1 MSWLLHLPSICAS
14 ALLFCL
20 IGTPFGAFVFMC
32 GMGIALGRSS
42 LLGEI
47 EVAFW
52 TTLVGAIPAFATG
65 IVAGILRIYLRSL
78 LLLAII
84 MAPVGA
90 LITAIYFVVFRMSL
104 GLGVPWI
111 DKVIL
116 IGGASAFCCSF
127 LLWRNRPWTIHER
140 PRPTVPSGNS
150 LRLRYRR
157 MRSFW
162 EGWEP

>member
-1 MSWLLHLPSICAS
+1 M
-14 ALLFCL
+14 
-20 IGTPFGAFVFMC
+20 
-32 GMGIALGRSS
+32 
-42 LLGEI
+42 
-47 EVAFW
+47 
-52 TTLVGAIPAFATG
+52 
-65 IVAGILRIYLRSL
+65 AGILRIYLRSL